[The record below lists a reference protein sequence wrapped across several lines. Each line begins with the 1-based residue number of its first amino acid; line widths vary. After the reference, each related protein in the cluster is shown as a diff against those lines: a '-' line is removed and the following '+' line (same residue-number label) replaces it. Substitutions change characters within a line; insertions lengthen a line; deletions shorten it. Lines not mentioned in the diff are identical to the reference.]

1 MQQGKFKQV
10 MEEAIKSSWIY
21 KFVVRLNDKIFKT
34 SKTEMKG
41 GEANDRERENN

>member
-21 KFVVRLNDKIFKT
+21 KLFKWFSKNKQEKIIT
-34 SKTEMKG
+34 R
-41 GEANDRERENN
+41 GEQEQKWQIKK